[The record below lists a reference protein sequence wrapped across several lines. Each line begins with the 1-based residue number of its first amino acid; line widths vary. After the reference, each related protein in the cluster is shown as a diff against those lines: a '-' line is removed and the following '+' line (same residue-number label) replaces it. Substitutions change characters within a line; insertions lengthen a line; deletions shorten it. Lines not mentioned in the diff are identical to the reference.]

1 MKNLDLFNFKL
12 QGIFQ
17 HFEQNHKKKTA
28 IFCAVASQIFFT
40 AMYFCVTL
48 LKGEYSSMQIINM
61 RMITG
66 FIFNTMYCQT
76 NKIEVYSD
84 QSKVFKLL
92 TLRGLL
98 GGLNMTFVFTCF
110 TLMTISDGSILVN
123 TSPIWTNFLA
133 AIFLGE
139 QLSKKAVGF
148 CMLSFVGIIL
158 VCRPAFLFGQS
169 ESSEDKNQFLGT
181 IYGLAGS
188 FFVSLV
194 AIVIRKLSKYNCNGA
209 MHMQYHYFISI
220 FFTSIILLTDSERP
234 FVITFKFCITMLI
247 LSFSGFVAQ
256 LLQSKALSLEK
267 ASIISPM
274 KYLQVLFSFLID
286 IFVLKSEV
294 FVTSI
299 VGAGLII
306 LGSVGIVI

>member
-1 MKNLDLFNFKL
+1 MKNFDQFYFKL
-12 QGIFQ
+12 SNTFQ
-17 HFEQNHKKKTA
+17 YFEENHKKKTA
-28 IFCAVASQIFFT
+28 ILCAVASQIFFT
-40 AMYFCVTL
+40 VMYLCVTL

-66 FIFNTMYCQT
+66 FIFNTLYCQA
-76 NKIEVYSD
+76 NKVQIYSD
-84 QSKVFKLL
+84 QAKVFKLL
-92 TLRGLL
+92 SLRGLL

-139 QLSKKAVGF
+139 QLSKKAIGF
-148 CMLSFVGIIL
+148 CMLSFLGIIL
-158 VCRPAFLFGQS
+158 VCRPAFLFG
-169 ESSEDKNQFLGT
+169 EKSSSQDKNQYLGT

-188 FFVSLV
+188 LFVSLV

-220 FFTSIILLTDSERP
+220 FFTSVILLNDSERP
-234 FVITFKFCITMLI
+234 FVITFRFCYTMLI

-274 KYLQVLFSFLID
+274 KYLQVLLSFLID

-294 FVTSI
+294 FITSI
-299 VGAGLII
+299 VGAVLII

>member
-1 MKNLDLFNFKL
+1 MKNLDQFYLK
-12 QGIFQ
+12 FQ
-17 HFEQNHKKKTA
+17 DVFEHLEQSNKKKTA
-28 IFCAVASQIFFT
+28 ILYAVASQVFFT
-40 AMYFCVTL
+40 VMYYCVTL

-61 RMITG
+61 RMILG
-66 FIFNTMYCQT
+66 FIFNTLYCSA
-76 NKIEVYSD
+76 NKVEVYSD

-139 QLSKKAVGF
+139 QLSKKAFGF
-148 CMLSFVGIIL
+148 CMLSFFGIIL

-169 ESSEDKNQFLGT
+169 TSSQDQNQFLGT

-188 FFVSLV
+188 LFVSLV
-194 AIVIRKLSKYNCNGA
+194 AIVIRKLSKYNCKGA

-220 FFTSIILLTDSERP
+220 IFTSVILLTDSERP
-234 FVITFKFCITMLI
+234 FIITFKFCYIMLI

-274 KYLQVLFSFLID
+274 KYLQVLLSFMID
-286 IFVLKSEV
+286 IFVLKSEM
-294 FVTSI
+294 FMTSM

-306 LGSVGIVI
+306 LGSVGIVM